1 MNRKRE
7 FQVTLVKERGIAM
20 KASLVKKFH
29 DDEEHVSKLK
39 ELKNKDMAMMKEER
53 DLHMQL
59 KRENVERIKRMQEYK
74 RLQTM
79 RKVSENDQRTEEML
93 KKKKETAKTRRKNA
107 VEAKIRKDKLLQS
120 LEKSKS
126 SGGNAIRKILAQLST
141 DDDDSLSIDPDAAAN
156 KNKKSTRRMS
166 LNKKESIGQVK
177 TTSNIPVST
186 HVSYPPP
193 IVDVVIPPEAPS
205 LLVPIAETPEKVQPY
220 VSPYASSSPYAAR

>member
-1 MNRKRE
+1 
-7 FQVTLVKERGIAM
+7 M

-79 RKVSENDQRTEEML
+79 RKVSENDQRTKEML

-141 DDDDSLSIDPDAAAN
+141 DDDDDSLSIDPDAAAN
-156 KNKKSTRRMS
+156 KNKKSTKRMS
-166 LNKKESIGQVK
+166 LNKKESVGQVK

-186 HVSYPPP
+186 QHVSSPPP
-193 IVDVVIPPEAPS
+193 IIDVVIPPEAPS
-205 LLVPIAETPEKVQPY
+205 LLAPIAETSEKVQPY

>member
-1 MNRKRE
+1 
-7 FQVTLVKERGIAM
+7 
-20 KASLVKKFH
+20 
-29 DDEEHVSKLK
+29 LK

-126 SGGNAIRKILAQLST
+126 SGGNAIRKILAQLSID
-141 DDDDSLSIDPDAAAN
+141 DDDDSLSIDPDAPAN

-166 LNKKESIGQVK
+166 LNKNENIGQVK

-186 HVSYPPP
+186 HVSSPPP
-193 IVDVVIPPEAPS
+193 IIDVVILPEAPS
-205 LLVPIAETPEKVQPY
+205 LLAPIAETPEKVQPY
-220 VSPYASSSPYAAR
+220 VSPYASASPYAAR